1 MQSKIIDPKVFFMLV
16 FALLQLNSCKKDP
29 CETINCLNGGVCYDG
44 SCDCPDG
51 YSGTQCETYDEC
63 FGIVC
68 LNGGVCNDGL
78 CDCPDGYSGTQCETY
93 DDCFGIVCLN
103 NGVCVNGIC
112 NCPEGYTG
120 SDCSQQVT
128 PNKIKINKIVVKDF
142 PQTDNNGA
150 GWDLTSGAD
159 IYPVIYDQNSNLL
172 YPLNIS
178 YYENANPSESYDFD
192 CIPTVDLNDPYNQ
205 YSIDLMDY
213 DQTSSDDFMGGL
225 YFTPYNNTNGFPSVL
240 TYSSSING
248 LSFDLHVTYTW

>member
-1 MQSKIIDPKVFFMLV
+1 MYLKSCNPIIIFLLV

-29 CETINCLNGGVCYDG
+29 CETVI
-44 SCDCPDG
+44 
-51 YSGTQCETYDEC
+51 
-63 FGIVC
+63 C

-142 PQTDNNGA
+142 PPTDNGA
-150 GWDLTSGAD
+150 GWDLISGPD
-159 IYPVIYDQNSNLL
+159 IYPEIYDPQNNLL
-172 YPLNIS
+172 YSSSTYFPDADPQID
-178 YYENANPSESYDFD
+178 YDFD
-192 CIPTVDLNDPYNQ
+192 CSPSVDLTDPNAQ
-205 YSIDLMDY
+205 YIFQLMDY
-213 DQTSSDDFMGGL
+213 DTGSDDWMGSIG
-225 YFTPYNNTNGFPSVL
+225 FTPYYSTNGFPSVL
-240 TYSSSING
+240 TYSVNTNG